1 MIAYLEHHD
10 NNIPNN
16 GIADAMGQGE
26 WENIATYGEHSQTVK
41 EAADG
46 IGMQY

>member
-1 MIAYLEHHD
+1 MTAYLERHD

-16 GIADAMGQGE
+16 GIADATGQGE
-26 WENIATYGEHSQTVK
+26 WENIATYGEHGQTVK

-46 IGMQY
+46 IGM